1 MSEASD
7 SDILM
12 NGEEWFAKNWRILLN
27 TVLVVLLV
35 VVVYNWYISSEDQ
48 SASAAEKNLHGAIS
62 SNATNLV
69 EMALQLNGVHIAYPK
84 TAVGQRAL
92 ILSANIALQ
101 EGDYKAAKAR
111 FESYRSN
118 YKDGDWVSEAELGL
132 AICMEAEGEDA
143 NAVKKAF
150 QSLTNS
156 NVASIKQ
163 RTAALLDAAN
173 KELKPLPS
181 RPVSVKV
188 EPEMD
193 KATKDDGLNT
203 ITSPSDPATVDEK

>member
-12 NGEEWFAKNWRILLN
+12 NGEEWFAKNWRLLLN
-27 TVLVVLLV
+27 AALVVLV
-35 VVVYNWYISSEDQ
+35 GVAVSNWISSSKAQ

-62 SNATNLV
+62 SNATNLIQ
-69 EMALQLNGVHIAYPK
+69 MAFELNGVHTKYPE

-101 EGDYKAAKAR
+101 EGAYKDAKAR
-111 FESYRSN
+111 FESYLSK
-118 YKDGDWVSEAELGL
+118 YKDGDWFSEAKLGL

-143 NAVKKAF
+143 NAVKAF

-193 KATKDDGLNT
+193 NAPKDDGVNT
-203 ITSPSDPATVDEK
+203 IVSPSDPATIDKK